1 MATMVREIMTEGP
14 TTCPPDATLADV
26 SRMMRDNEIG
36 DVLVVDDGELA
47 GILTDRDVVVRG
59 LANGEEAGSSIEGT
73 FTPNPVCVTPET
85 ALEDVAKLMKTHT
98 LRRVPVVEGRR
109 LVGIVSL
116 GDLAEKREPE
126 STLASISAAPPDS

>member
-1 MATMVREIMTEGP
+1 MAPTVREIMTEGL

-36 DVLVVDDGELA
+36 DVLVVDNGELA
-47 GILTDRDVVVRG
+47 GIVTDRDVVVRG
-59 LANGEEAGSSIEGT
+59 LANGSDAGSTIEGT
-73 FTPNPVCVTPET
+73 FTPNPVCVAPET
-85 ALEDVAKLMKTHT
+85 ALDDVAKLMRTQT

-116 GDLAEKREPE
+116 GDLAERREPD
-126 STLASISAAPPDS
+126 STLATISAAPADS